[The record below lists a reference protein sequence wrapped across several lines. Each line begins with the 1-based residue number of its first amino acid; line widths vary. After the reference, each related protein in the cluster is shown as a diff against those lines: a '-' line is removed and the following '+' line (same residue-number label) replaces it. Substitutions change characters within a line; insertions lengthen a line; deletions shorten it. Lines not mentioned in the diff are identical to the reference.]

1 MTGKPIWRKPIDA
14 ADRVVAPRAEAL
26 VHSGVFAT
34 VSATIFGVRRAVGN
48 GMNGVAAR
56 VWHLVNL
63 PAGTDLQRLRQQI
76 GALDRDVRR
85 LSLQLEQRR
94 DNPSESDRR

>member
-1 MTGKPIWRKPIDA
+1 MTGTPVWRKPYDA
-14 ADRVVAPRAEAL
+14 AERVVAPRAEAL
-26 VHSGVFAT
+26 VHSGQFAT
-34 VSATIFGVRRAVGN
+34 VSAAIFGLRRAVG
-48 GMNGVAAR
+48 GGVNGVASR

-63 PAGTDLQRLRQQI
+63 PAGTDVHRLRTQI

-94 DNPSESDRR
+94 DHPHGE